1 MREDGWCVV
10 VRHPAR
16 PPGML
21 DEGYA
26 PGNYMTANGKASL
39 VKQFLTASDNRHLIN
54 HTKGQDLLIVSE
66 GGFRGEYV

>member
-1 MREDGWCVV
+1 MRKDGWCVV
-10 VRHPAR
+10 VRHPVR

-39 VKQFLTASDNRHLIN
+39 VKQFLTGSDNRHLIN
-54 HTKGQDLLIVSE
+54 HNKGKDLLIVSE
-66 GGFRGEYV
+66 GNFRGEYV